1 MPIREFVDS
10 NGVRW
15 RVWDVTPDRM
25 HPAIASEPSLGEYRE
40 GWLTFESESERRRHA
55 RVPSDWERLSEAELT
70 SLLEASQPVTH
81 RGQAQS
87 RRAANAPVADPGA
100 AAKQPLRPDEGRMTP
115 PSEMEAIAGR
125 RRIFSEPGGRVVT
138 VCVQRLPAPTPPP
151 GGQLTASPGAVLRF
165 RTDDKRTFDLERWPD
180 DWERLP
186 KERLIELFLHAQRE
200 SAGES
205 SPRDADRLS
214 LPSVAERQTDAPL
227 PPYRRASDADR

>member
-15 RVWDVTPDRM
+15 RVWDVTPERM

-40 GWLTFESESERRRHA
+40 GWLTFESETERRRLA
-55 RVPSDWERLSEAELT
+55 RVPSDWERLSEADLT

-81 RGQAQS
+81 RGQPQS
-87 RRAANAPVADPGA
+87 RRAAGAPAADAVSA
-100 AAKQPLRPDEGRMTP
+100 APQPQRPDEGRMTP
-115 PSEMEAIAGR
+115 PSAMEPIAGR

-151 GGQLTASPGAVLRF
+151 GGQLAASPGAVLRF

-186 KERLIELFLHAQRE
+186 KERLIELFLHAQRA

-205 SPRDADRLS
+205 SLREADRLAR
-214 LPSVAERQTDAPL
+214 PSDAERRTDAPPTL
-227 PPYRRASDADR
+227 HRRASDSER